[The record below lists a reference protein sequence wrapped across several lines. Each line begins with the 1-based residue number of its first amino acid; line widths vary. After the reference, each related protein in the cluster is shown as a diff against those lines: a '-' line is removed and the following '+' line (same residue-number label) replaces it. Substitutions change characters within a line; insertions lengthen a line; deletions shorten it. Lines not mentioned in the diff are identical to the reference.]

1 MHSMRGLRERD
12 RDRHLPAR
20 MGEPSLVPPS
30 AEELLGM
37 VCDLLIP
44 SEATKPVVA
53 HWTHARWKHGVAA
66 AATYCLHWPDGF
78 QSWVTWKKHLSGK
91 GGKHARSIVE
101 VEWRATSEHRLL
113 PGAILS
119 DGAYLVSFPRD
130 RVLPGLERALDD
142 KRTIRWIKELDLFD
156 SSEVRRRRSTFTALR
171 YKPERRAV
179 LVVDLSL
186 KHPDGTRG
194 ERRVGV
200 RVHEPE
206 ETMRIEAVRAALKL
220 DQGLRYPALLG
231 SDPTAGILL
240 EEWVTG
246 TAPAEGSFEHVE
258 LVGEA
263 LAHLHNM
270 LPPAGEMPE
279 KIPALGS
286 LRTLD
291 ADLAAEAERLMRAIP
306 LPRGRVLIHGDMH
319 SDQWLLDDE
328 GIVML
333 DLDDLRPGE
342 PEEDLASWLAD
353 VHLEGAAADEQ
364 RERLLAAYAKAGG
377 PGINSFRLDQL
388 ILRQIVIHASSAL
401 RRMDLNAEEQARKLM
416 EAALRLEN
424 RCRLTPTESLQV
436 PLPNGVRAEWIVRGA
451 VQKTGRLVL
460 ECKSSATAIFHA
472 RSTDGIWT
480 QLTPSDDDRLPGLCE
495 QGAARLSSWRPGRRA
510 AWRDKE
516 TGHAIKALR
525 PSKLAKIVDR
535 ATRVQVLRGMGAPL
549 VPAPFIS
556 MDTDLGLMSHGW
568 VEGIAP
574 SLGQTAVWKQVGEGL
589 AVLQESV
596 PIDGLPEHEV
606 ISELA
611 VIEALG
617 MRQVLAGLQLP
628 IGVETVHADLTDR
641 MPQPGPQVAVHR
653 DLHDDQLIVGLDGTV
668 ALIDWDLLAKGDR
681 EVDLANLGVH
691 LILRAWQGRGSH
703 RDAWE
708 ARKAVLDGYASKGG
722 QLSLDTLDFYERAT
736 ALRLVMIYRLR
747 PRWVYL
753 VPGLMDLAKGG
764 VRVEACRA

>member
-1 MHSMRGLRERD
+1 MSGLRQRD

-20 MGEPSLVPPS
+20 IGEASLVPPS
-30 AEELLGM
+30 VEEILGM
-37 VCDLLIP
+37 VSDLLIP
-44 SEATKPVVA
+44 SEGTKPIVA
-53 HWTHARWKHGVAA
+53 HLTHARWKHGVAA
-66 AATYCLHWPDGF
+66 AATYSLHWPDGF
-78 QSWVTWKKHLSGK
+78 ESWVTWKKHLSGK
-91 GGKHARSIVE
+91 GGKHASSMVE
-101 VEWRATSEHRLL
+101 KEWRSTSEHRLL
-113 PGAILS
+113 PGTILS

-156 SSEVRRRRSTFTALR
+156 SSEVRRRRSTFTVLR

-179 LVVDLSL
+179 MAVNLSL
-186 KHPDGTRG
+186 KNSDGTRG

-206 ETMRIEAVRAALKL
+206 ETMRIEATRAALKP
-220 DQGLRYPALLG
+220 DKGLRYPALLG

-246 TAPAEGSFEHVE
+246 TAPADGSFEHVE

-279 KIPALGS
+279 KVPSLGI

-291 ADLAAEAERLMRAIP
+291 ADLAAESERLMRAVP

-319 SDQWLLDDE
+319 PDQWILDDE

-333 DLDDLRPGE
+333 DLDALRPGE

-353 VHLEGAAADEQ
+353 AHLEGEAADDQ
-364 RERLLAAYAKAGG
+364 RERLIAAYEEAGG

-401 RRMDLNAEEQARKLM
+401 RRMELNAEEQARKLM

-436 PLPNGVRAEWIVRGA
+436 PLPNGVRAEWIVRGE

-460 ECKSSATAIFHA
+460 ECKSSATPHFHA
-472 RSTDGIWT
+472 RSTEGIWT
-480 QLTPSDDDRLPGLCE
+480 ELNPGDDERLPGLCE

-525 PSKLAKIVDR
+525 RSKLAQIVDR
-535 ATRVQVLRGMGAPL
+535 TTRVQVLREMGAPL

-556 MDTDLGLMSHGW
+556 MDTNLGLMSHGW
-568 VEGIAP
+568 VDGVAP

-589 AVLQESV
+589 AVLQDSV
-596 PIDGLPEHEV
+596 PIEGLPEHEV

-611 VIEALG
+611 LMEALG

-628 IGVETVHADLTDR
+628 IGVETVHAELTDR
-641 MPQPGPQVAVHR
+641 MPQPGPRVAVHR

-691 LILRAWQGRGSH
+691 MILRAWQGRGSPG
-703 RDAWE
+703 DAWK
-708 ARKAVLDGYASKGG
+708 ARKAVLDGYASRGSELNFEK
-722 QLSLDTLDFYERAT
+722 LDFYERTT
-736 ALRLVMIYRLR
+736 ALRLVMVYRLR
-747 PRWVYL
+747 PRWVSL
-753 VPGLMDLAKGG
+753 IPGLMDLAKGG
-764 VRVEACRA
+764 VRAEACRV